1 MRASQT
7 RRERDGND
15 PSGENHPRGNP
26 IASRAGMET
35 TRAGAHLYRRVTRVV
50 FESALMVAGSGVR
63 NVDARSR
70 NGNPGGEEKERSVR
84 RADGEARSE

>member
-1 MRASQT
+1 
-7 RRERDGND
+7 
-15 PSGENHPRGNP
+15 
-26 IASRAGMET
+26 MET

-70 NGNPGGEEKERSVR
+70 NGNPGGRKKRGLFDGLTGSPVR
-84 RADGEARSE
+84 MMA